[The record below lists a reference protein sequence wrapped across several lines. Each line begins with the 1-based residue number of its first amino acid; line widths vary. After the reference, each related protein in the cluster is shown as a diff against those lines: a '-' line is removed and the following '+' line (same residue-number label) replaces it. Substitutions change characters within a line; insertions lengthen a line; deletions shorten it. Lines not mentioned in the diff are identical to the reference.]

1 MNNQA
6 TLEKMQSMKLYG
18 MARAFRETYRSNS
31 SITPDEM
38 LAFLVDAEW
47 DERYNKKLAKLIK
60 EARFRQHA
68 RIEEIDTRQSRN
80 IDKNKIMRFS
90 DPGWIRKG
98 ENIIITGAT
107 GVGKSFIASAIGHH
121 GCINGFKAAYYNCL
135 KLFSNLKMYKADGSF
150 LKEIRKIKLT
160 DILILDDFGL
170 SPMDAE
176 SRLALLEI
184 LDDRIGIKSTIIA
197 SQFPVKKWFG
207 IIGDPT
213 IADAIIDRIIHSSHK
228 IDLKG
233 DSMRKSSGNILPP
246 EIKVSEDI

>member
-1 MNNQA
+1 MNNQS
-6 TLEKMQSMKLYG
+6 TIEKMQSMKLFG
-18 MARAFRETYRSNS
+18 MARAFRETYRNNS
-31 SITPDEM
+31 SLTPDEM

-47 DERYNKKLAKLIK
+47 DERFNRKLSRLIK
-60 EARFRQHA
+60 EARFRQHT

-80 IDKNKIMRFS
+80 IDKNMVMRFT
-90 DPGWIRKG
+90 DPGWVRKA

-107 GVGKSFIASAIGHH
+107 GSGKSFISSAFGYHA
-121 GCINGFKAAYYNCL
+121 CVNGFKTLYRNCL
-135 KLFSNLKMYKADGSF
+135 KLFSNLKMSKADGTFSR
-150 LKEIRKIKLT
+150 EMRKIKYADL
-160 DILILDDFGL
+160 LILDDFCL

-197 SQFPVKKWFG
+197 SQFPVKKWFE

-228 IDLKG
+228 IELKG
-233 DSMRKSSGNILPP
+233 DSMRKNSGNILPP
-246 EIKVSEDI
+246 D